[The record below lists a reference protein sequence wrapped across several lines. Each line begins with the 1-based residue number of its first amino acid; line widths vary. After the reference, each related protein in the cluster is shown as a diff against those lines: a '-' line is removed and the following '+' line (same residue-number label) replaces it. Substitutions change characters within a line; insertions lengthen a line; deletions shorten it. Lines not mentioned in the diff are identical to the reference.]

1 MKKLDFAV
9 LEAAHKTATGVDLV
23 AIHEL
28 DAPLVA
34 SLQEQIRQQH
44 ALIESMGEAIAYT
57 LLEIKKQPE
66 LMKEFYMSVEHAK
79 LVTALAQK
87 MREPR
92 WKIADLYAAIHE
104 RSRDYGCVDDCKY
117 RSCYDAI

>member
-1 MKKLDFAV
+1 LDFAV